1 MEKWKEVFKE
11 VIPPSNYQ
19 VSLINGEEDGL
30 TIKLYDANNLVLINF
45 GNVRAVR
52 MLDEGIVQTQIY
64 SINELKKYKQGNFKN
79 IIYEIQNGEFENYVH
94 EIADL
99 YWDIIQSRHYV
110 IVTMNY
116 DIDIIAENEPT
127 IEVKK
132 ITNESNV

>member
-1 MEKWKEVFKE
+1 MEIWKEVFKGI
-11 VIPPSNYQ
+11 IPQSNYQ
-19 VSLINGEEDGL
+19 VCLINGEEDGL
-30 TIKLYDANNLVLINF
+30 TIKLYDANNVVLINF

-64 SINELKKYKQGNFKN
+64 SMNELEKYKQGNFKN
-79 IIYEIQNGEFENYVH
+79 IIYEIQNGEFENYIH
-94 EIADL
+94 EIADA

-132 ITNESNV
+132 VTN